1 MAAVLSTSRAAA
13 ISLVTEGPDDLRA
26 LGSERT
32 RYAYDE
38 PHPELLERFPSP
50 SADGNA
56 NAAGAALAIRI
67 DVPEFSC
74 LCPITAQP
82 DWARIVI
89 RYQPDAW
96 CLESKS
102 LKLYLGSF
110 RSAGVFH
117 EGVVIRVCN
126 ELAALLEPHWLVV
139 EGRFTA
145 RGGITFW
152 PVAHYRRG
160 EAAPEGLPAQQRDQF
175 ETLAPLT
182 ERLGGGGGREEVI

>member
-1 MAAVLSTSRAAA
+1 MNDGTN
-13 ISLVTEGPDDLRA
+13 ELRA

-32 RYAYDE
+32 RYDYDE
-38 PHPELLERFPSP
+38 PRPDLLERIPSP
-50 SADGNA
+50 SADPGVNP
-56 NAAGAALAIRI
+56 AAAALALRI

-89 RYQPDAW
+89 RYQPDRW
-96 CLESKS
+96 IVESKS

-110 RSAGVFH
+110 RNAGVFH
-117 EGVVIRVCN
+117 EGVVTRLCN
-126 ELAALLEPHWLVV
+126 ELVALLEPHWLVI

-145 RGGITFW
+145 RGGIPFW
-152 PVAHYRRG
+152 PVAVYRRG
-160 EAAPEGLPAQQRDQF
+160 QEATGASPGDGF

-182 ERLGGGGGREEVI
+182 ERLGGSGGREEVI